1 VNRINPIYIA
11 ILLLVML
18 ALVSFKLGEAKRE
31 LNEAKDTYTTTL
43 QLSTDLSA
51 LKEVYADKT
60 KIKKSLQRVLNN
72 PSLRSSKIIQKF
84 KHSSAMI
91 SSENMDVK
99 ALNLMMSKF
108 LNNSYNIT
116 SLNIKRLSDRYV
128 SFDMEIQ
135 W

>member
-31 LNEAKDTYTTTL
+31 LEEAKDTYASTL
-43 QLSTDLSA
+43 KLSTDLSA
-51 LKEVYADKT
+51 LKEVYADKI
-60 KIKKSLQRVLNN
+60 KIKSSLQRVLRE
-72 PSLRSSKIIQKF
+72 PSLRSSKILQNF
-84 KHSSAMI
+84 KHSSVMI
-91 SSENMDVK
+91 SSQSMDKK
-99 ALNLMMSKF
+99 ALNLIMSRF

-128 SFDMEIQ
+128 SFNMEIQ